1 MLEELVCLLK
11 GVESKKKIKIIQVRK
26 WQIARAYHK
35 GLKIIEGLENEGQ
48 WETGYRYVEIFG
60 DRFIKDRAIPLSLHG
75 FALERH
81 NELMSI
87 LKLKRKLI
95 LRSEKIVRKS

>member
-1 MLEELVCLLK
+1 MLEELWSIIK
-11 GVESKKKIKIIQVRK
+11 GTESKKKKRITQVRK

-60 DRFIKDRAIPLSLHG
+60 DRFTRDRAIPLSLHA
-75 FALERH
+75 FALERR

>member
-11 GVESKKKIKIIQVRK
+11 GVESKRVKKDIQVRK

-60 DRFIKDRAIPLSLHG
+60 DRFTKDRAIPLSLHG

-81 NELMSI
+81 IELVSI

-95 LRSEKIVRKS
+95 LRSEKMVRKP